1 MSLEQLCMPNR
12 VIGLHPCSILFSQ
25 LLQSLDGRIG
35 MNLVAALSDLCTSSP
50 TVGRTHIIA
59 IDGPAGAG
67 KTTLAMQ
74 VSQALTS
81 RFSVEVVHMDDLY
94 NGWDGALGENLTEL
108 LSKIIEAQR
117 KSQNFALPHFDWST
131 NKYSNP
137 RDLKPPQILI
147 LEGVGSAR
155 AIVRDSATTTIWIE
169 VDRTIGIE
177 RVIARDGEEIESHM
191 KQWLIDQEIYFTSDK
206 TRESAQF
213 ILST

>member
-1 MSLEQLCMPNR
+1 
-12 VIGLHPCSILFSQ
+12 
-25 LLQSLDGRIG
+25 
-35 MNLVAALSDLCTSSP
+35 MNLVAALTDLCTSSP

-67 KTTLAMQ
+67 KTTLA
-74 VSQALTS
+74 
-81 RFSVEVVHMDDLY
+81 
-94 NGWDGALGENLTEL
+94 ENLTEL

-131 NKYSNP
+131 SKYSNP

-177 RVIARDGEEIESHM
+177 RVIARDGAEIQSHM

-206 TRESAQF
+206 KRESAQF

>member
-1 MSLEQLCMPNR
+1 
-12 VIGLHPCSILFSQ
+12 
-25 LLQSLDGRIG
+25 
-35 MNLVAALSDLCTSSP
+35 MNLVAALTELCASP
-50 TVGRTHIIA
+50 SKVGITHIIA

-67 KTTLAMQ
+67 KTTLALQ
-74 VSQALTS
+74 ISQALSS
-81 RFSVEVVHMDDLY
+81 RFSVDVVHMDDLY
-94 NGWDGALGENLTEL
+94 NGWNDALGENLTEQ

-117 KSQNFALPHFDWST
+117 KLQIYALPQFDWKAH
-131 NKYSNP
+131 KYSYT
-137 RDLKPPQILI
+137 RDLKPSQILI

-155 AIVRDSATTTIWIE
+155 KIVRNSATTTIWIE

-191 KQWLIDQEIYFTSDK
+191 KQWLIDQEIYFTSDG

>member
-1 MSLEQLCMPNR
+1 
-12 VIGLHPCSILFSQ
+12 
-25 LLQSLDGRIG
+25 
-35 MNLVAALSDLCTSSP
+35 MNLVAALTDLCASP
-50 TVGRTHIIA
+50 SKVGKTHIIA

-74 VSQALTS
+74 ISQALSS
-81 RFSVEVVHMDDLY
+81 RFSIEVVHMDDLY

-108 LSKIIEAQR
+108 LSKIIVAQK
-117 KSQNFALPHFDWST
+117 KSQNFLLPHFDWIAH
-131 NKYSNP
+131 KYSDP
-137 RDLKPPQILI
+137 RDLKPSQILI

-155 AIVRDSATTTIWIE
+155 AIVRNSATTTIWIE

-177 RVIARDGEEIESHM
+177 RVIARDGEEIESQM

>member
-1 MSLEQLCMPNR
+1 
-12 VIGLHPCSILFSQ
+12 
-25 LLQSLDGRIG
+25 
-35 MNLVAALSDLCTSSP
+35 MNLVAALTDLCTSPSK
-50 TVGRTHIIA
+50 VGKTHIIA

-74 VSQALTS
+74 ISQALSS
-81 RFSVEVVHMDDLY
+81 RFSVAIVHMDDLY

-108 LSKIIEAQR
+108 LSKIIEAQK
-117 KSQNFALPHFDWST
+117 KSQNFLLPHFDWIAH
-131 NKYSNP
+131 KYSDP
-137 RDLKPPQILI
+137 RELKSSQILI

-155 AIVRDSATTTIWIE
+155 EIVRNSATTTIWIE

-191 KQWLIDQEIYFTSDK
+191 KQWLIDQEIYFTSDG

>member
-1 MSLEQLCMPNR
+1 
-12 VIGLHPCSILFSQ
+12 
-25 LLQSLDGRIG
+25 
-35 MNLVAALSDLCTSSP
+35 MNLVAALSDLCAGSP
-50 TVGRTHIIA
+50 TVGKTHIIA

-74 VSQALTS
+74 ISQALTS
-81 RFSVEVVHMDDLY
+81 QFSVEVVHMDDLY
-94 NGWDGALGENLTEL
+94 NGWDDALGENLTEL
-108 LSKIIEAQR
+108 LSKIIEAQ
-117 KSQNFALPHFDWST
+117 KNSQNYLLPHFDWVA
-131 NKYSNP
+131 NKYANP
-137 RDLKPPQILI
+137 RDLKPSQILI

-155 AIVRDSATTTIWIE
+155 AIVRERATTTIWIE